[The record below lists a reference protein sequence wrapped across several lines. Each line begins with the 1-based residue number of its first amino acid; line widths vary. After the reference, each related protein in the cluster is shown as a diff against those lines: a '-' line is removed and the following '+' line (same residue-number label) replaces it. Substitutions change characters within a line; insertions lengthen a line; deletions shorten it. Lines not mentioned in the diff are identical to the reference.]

1 VTTPAGSL
9 ALLIR
14 QENGSAVAESLWAD
28 SLTSAD
34 LKPFLTPATGEPV
47 SAHLAGKVGDLLRLL
62 GDRLIS
68 PVAQRLAA
76 LKAEGVVLVPCGVLG
91 LLPLHACDC
100 LIAGRPAALFD
111 QLDVSYAPSARVLL
125 AARESLERA
134 VPGSPTLAG
143 VANPLPNPV
152 DLRFAQ
158 MELEQ
163 AASFFDPGDRKPLY
177 ESSAT
182 LKGVEEISSHARYL
196 HFACHGHFEP
206 REPLDSALDLAGGD
220 RLTLRQILDSA
231 SFQDVRLVVL
241 SACETACIEHER
253 LPDEVLGL
261 PAGLLSAGAPGVVG
275 TLWPVNDISTALL
288 MRKFYELH
296 LAGDR
301 ERNMKPMPPAR
312 ALRLAQVWLRDV
324 TSGELFDFFTAHR
337 GPQSVLTHPKSSKV
351 AAAGA
356 AMFGLDEPDHRPF
369 AETPYHWAPF
379 VYVGA

>member
-1 VTTPAGSL
+1 
-9 ALLIR
+9 
-14 QENGSAVAESLWAD
+14 
-28 SLTSAD
+28 
-34 LKPFLTPATGEPV
+34 
-47 SAHLAGKVGDLLRLL
+47 
-62 GDRLIS
+62 
-68 PVAQRLAA
+68 
-76 LKAEGVVLVPCGVLG
+76 
-91 LLPLHACDC
+91 
-100 LIAGRPAALFD
+100 
-111 QLDVSYAPSARVLL
+111 
-125 AARESLERA
+125 
-134 VPGSPTLAG
+134 
-143 VANPLPNPV
+143 
-152 DLRFAQ
+152 
-158 MELEQ
+158 
-163 AASFFDPGDRKPLY
+163 
-177 ESSAT
+177 
-182 LKGVEEISSHARYL
+182 
-196 HFACHGHFEP
+196 
-206 REPLDSALDLAGGD
+206 
-220 RLTLRQILDSA
+220 
-231 SFQDVRLVVL
+231 
-241 SACETACIEHER
+241 